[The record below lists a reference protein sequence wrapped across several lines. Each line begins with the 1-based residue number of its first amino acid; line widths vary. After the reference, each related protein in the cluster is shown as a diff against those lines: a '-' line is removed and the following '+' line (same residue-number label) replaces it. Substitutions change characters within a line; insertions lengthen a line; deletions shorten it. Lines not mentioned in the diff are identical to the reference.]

1 MPFACFPRP
10 VIAQRVQVCKVPEGV
25 LYLKHS
31 TCIHVPLKQSPR
43 RPLVQPGHACNHT
56 TMYSNLACTIP
67 CPPCCLHTRPAGA
80 ARDSLSQ
87 GSRTCCQHV
96 RHVRQLEVALLDS
109 RGFAVSVPLP
119 KLAAG
124 PSVRVSITSP
134 ATAADCVFPLASG
147 NVFWRRHNRPGKYTH
162 RQ

>member
-1 MPFACFPRP
+1 MYRSARYQRACFISSTLHVYMCHSSSRRADRWCSPDTRA
-10 VIAQRVQVCKVPEGV
+10 ITLRCTATSLAQ
-25 LYLKHS
+25 
-31 TCIHVPLKQSPR
+31 
-43 RPLVQPGHACNHT
+43 
-56 TMYSNLACTIP
+56 IP

-80 ARDSLSQ
+80 ARFAFAGLA
-87 GSRTCCQHV
+87 HV
-96 RHVRQLEVALLDS
+96 
-109 RGFAVSVPLP
+109 LP
-119 KLAAG
+119 TRPPCPAARVGLAGLKRLCRASALAAG

>member
-80 ARDSLSQ
+80 ARFAFAGLA
-87 GSRTCCQHV
+87 HV
-96 RHVRQLEVALLDS
+96 
-109 RGFAVSVPLP
+109 LP
-119 KLAAG
+119 TRPPCPAARVGLAGLKRLCRASALAAG